1 MRNGIKSTGCL
12 VETSVPQIWRECI
25 SAIWISAHFKFIH
38 AMLYSFS
45 HNATPARTKVM
56 GEHHNGVY
64 DVKETSV
71 YLPKTSTVV
80 ENAFYG
86 DFLF

>member
-1 MRNGIKSTGCL
+1 
-12 VETSVPQIWRECI
+12 
-25 SAIWISAHFKFIH
+25 
-38 AMLYSFS
+38 MLCGFS

-80 ENAFYG
+80 ENALYG